1 MTQLRTEPVISGQDY
16 AVDSVVAGDGGPD
29 GAGRPPQSLDDFRG
43 EVSFELTH
51 GPHRHAVRGVGDH
64 DGETALVHE
73 KMGEDGG
80 GRDVR
85 IWHVAADGSGFSARH
100 VPPTA

>member
-1 MTQLRTEPVISGQDY
+1 ML
-16 AVDSVVAGDGGPD
+16 
-29 GAGRPPQSLDDFRG
+29 
-43 EVSFELTH
+43 
-51 GPHRHAVRGVGDH
+51 GVGDH

-73 KMGEDGG
+73 EVGEDGG

-85 IWHVAADGSGFSARH
+85 TWHVAPTAAGFSARH